1 MDANEVRNSLAF
13 LFASPP
19 GFPDAAAP
27 PRSGASSPPP
37 PQQQPSVSPS
47 VAKLAPAAP
56 REATPGPAMERR
68 RVGQAIR
75 THGHLSN
82 RSRDGRSGLA
92 RPAAAPSRKL
102 RRLLAID
109 DSPNLRA
116 FIVQALTAQFPNM
129 IVTLAPDGREGL
141 RLARQEKPNLI
152 LLDFVLPDLPGD
164 EVCRQLMADP
174 ATAEIPVV
182 LMSSSSVAIEST
194 QER

>member
-1 MDANEVRNSLAF
+1 
-13 LFASPP
+13 
-19 GFPDAAAP
+19 
-27 PRSGASSPPP
+27 
-37 PQQQPSVSPS
+37 
-47 VAKLAPAAP
+47 
-56 REATPGPAMERR
+56 MERR